1 MKKIILLM
9 MLALTM
15 NSALAYE
22 YNSAMID
29 NAVKEDQQIE
39 FCPIKNMWG
48 RNFAINNLLFTKH
61 ITHGSGSFSEY
72 ELKKKLYD
80 TDTTYEFLYNN
91 QLIGY
96 NMHKLKF
103 YNMEFENDKFKNT
116 VLSDIQLKELFPNV
130 EIVKVSQFKDNKI
143 TLDKPWF
150 ESKTFLLVNDTD
162 RDFYKYQ
169 FENYKKQDE
178 LIRGLFEVK
187 RPGTLIYSHF
197 GSRDEMFPILKIHVR
212 NTFEKA
218 D

>member
-1 MKKIILLM
+1 MREFILL
-9 MLALTM
+9 LAILLSV
-15 NSALAYE
+15 NGVSAYD
-22 YNSAMID
+22 YNKQMID

-48 RNFAINNLLFTKH
+48 KDFAINNLLFTKH

-103 YNMEFENDKFKNT
+103 YNLEFENDKFKNT
-116 VLSDIQLKELFPNV
+116 ILSDIQLKELFPNV
-130 EIVKVSQFKDNKI
+130 EIVKVSQFKNNKI
-143 TLDKPWF
+143 TLNKPWF
-150 ESKTFLLVNDTD
+150 ESKTFMLVNDTD

-169 FENYKKQDE
+169 FENYEKQDE

-212 NTFEKA
+212 NSFEKA